1 MIIKLNKQID
11 FHEINRITTYI
22 EGKSLTTE
30 LIQGEH
36 YLTLNIIGDT
46 THLDHRFFYAFKDVL
61 EVLRIQEP
69 YTKVQSQEERDIP
82 LPNYTITQDTFTL
95 IAGPCAVEDEAS
107 LKRAAAFLEQH
118 GIKIMRA
125 GAFKPRTSPYSFQGH
140 ELEGLELLS
149 RVAKEYNLSVI
160 SEITDLSQL
169 DAFLKYVDII
179 QVGAR
184 NMQNFPLLKALA
196 KVKKPVLIK
205 RGFGNTIDEL
215 LMSAEYLLAGGN
227 TQVILCERGIR
238 SFDNAYL
245 RNSLDVGGIAML
257 KKLTNLPIFADP
269 SHAAGRWDL
278 VTDLALAGVAA
289 GATGLIVEIHEDPLK
304 ALSDGAQALKFDKFL
319 ELQKKAQEIFHIVR
333 NKNTNS

>member
-22 EGKSLTTE
+22 ESKSLTTE

-69 YTKVQSQEERDIP
+69 YTKVQSQPERDIA
-82 LPNYTITQDTFTL
+82 LPNYTITQDALTL
-95 IAGPCAVEDEAS
+95 IAGPCAVEDEIS
-107 LKRAAAFLEQH
+107 LNRTAAFLQENN
-118 GIKIMRA
+118 IKVMRA
-125 GAFKPRTSPYSFQGH
+125 GAYKPRTSPYSFQGH
-140 ELEGLELLS
+140 ELDGLELLS
-149 RVAKEYNLSVI
+149 RVAKKYDLSVI
-160 SEITDLSQL
+160 SEITDVSQL

-196 KVKKPVLIK
+196 KVNKPVLIK

-215 LMSAEYLLAGGN
+215 LMSAEYLLSGGN

-257 KKLTNLPIFADP
+257 KKLTHLPIFADP

-278 VTDLALAGVAA
+278 VTDLALAAIA
-289 GATGLIVEIHEDPLK
+289 SGATGLIVEIHEDPLK

-319 ELQKKAQEIFHIVR
+319 ELQRKAQEIFHIVHK
-333 NKNTNS
+333 KNTNS

>member
-22 EGKSLTTE
+22 ESKSLTTE

-69 YTKVQSQEERDIP
+69 YTKVQSQPERDIA
-82 LPNYTITQDTFTL
+82 LPNYTITQDALTL
-95 IAGPCAVEDEAS
+95 IAGPCAVEDEIS
-107 LKRAAAFLEQH
+107 LNRTAAFLQENN
-118 GIKIMRA
+118 IKVMRA
-125 GAFKPRTSPYSFQGH
+125 GAYKPRTSPYSFQGH
-140 ELEGLELLS
+140 ELDGLELLS
-149 RVAKEYNLSVI
+149 RVAKKYDLSVI
-160 SEITDLSQL
+160 SEITDVSQL

-196 KVKKPVLIK
+196 KVNKPVLIK

-215 LMSAEYLLAGGN
+215 LMSAEYLLSGGN

-257 KKLTNLPIFADP
+257 KKLTHLPIFADP

-278 VTDLALAGVAA
+278 VTDLALAAIA
-289 GATGLIVEIHEDPLK
+289 SGATGLIVEIHEDPLK

-319 ELQKKAQEIFHIVR
+319 ELQRKAQDIFHIVHK
-333 NKNTNS
+333 KNTNS